1 MAIAARKLSAL
12 QHLVE
17 LQDAIF
23 YTEKSKKD
31 RFWQVEDGIHG
42 EVVRFGTLAV
52 AQAQA
57 FSEQVQE
64 RRNTAIELKQ
74 ALDAMAALPADGTL
88 TDAQLAEWDAASN
101 KVDRLSVLLEND
113 AKNADWHLERLT
125 NPLDAWNTMQQKYPP
140 LRTTL

>member
-12 QHLVE
+12 QHLAE

-23 YTEKSKKD
+23 YTESSKKEH
-31 RFWQVEDGIHG
+31 FWRVEDGIHN
-42 EVVRFGTLAV
+42 EVVRFGALAV

-57 FSEQVQE
+57 FSGQVRE
-64 RRNTAIELKQ
+64 RRNAAIELKQ
-74 ALDAMAALPADGTL
+74 ALDALAALPADGTL

-101 KVDRLSVLLEND
+101 KVDRLSALLEAD
-113 AKNADWHLERLT
+113 AKNADWHLERLM

-140 LRTTL
+140 LRTSL